1 MSSEAA
7 SADTDSANKY
17 PAELKKIIDEGGYT
31 PEQVYNVDETGL
43 FWKRM
48 PARTF
53 ISTEEKSAPGFKA
66 SKDRLTLLLG
76 GSASGD
82 MKLKPLLVY
91 HSENPR
97 ALKGY
102 AKSNLPVIWR
112 SNKKAW
118 MTVTLFQD
126 WFTNYFC
133 PAVERYNARRNISNK
148 ALLLLDNAPSHP
160 VNLNDLSDNVRVEYI
175 PKYTTSLLQPMD
187 QGVIA
192 NFKAYYLRK
201 TFLLL
206 IKVIDGEDKPT
217 IRDFRKKFN
226 ILDAVDNIAESWDEV
241 KTSAI
246 NDSWKNIWPECVH
259 EFHGFSQAE
268 SLQQVQQDIVTL
280 ANNVGFEGVIENDV
294 VELLESHREDLTN
307 EDLMMLEQEQAAGQ
321 EEDIESPPTPLQLT
335 TKDMS
340 KAFALIQEGLQIF
353 ADNDPNRERNIK
365 IARAVNNALSSYTE
379 LYKEKVRRKHQTTL
393 DELFILREKV
403 KADDDLQGRAEESI
417 ASPSPSK

>member
-1 MSSEAA
+1 MEEEEGASSEVKPFLASKGWFERSKKSLNLHNIKMSGEAA
-7 SADTDSANKY
+7 SADTDSANTY

-31 PEQVYNVDETGL
+31 PEQVYYVDETGL

-76 GSASGD
+76 GNASGD

-91 HSENPR
+91 HSENPG

-102 AKSNLPVIWR
+102 AKSNLPVIWH

-118 MTVTLFQD
+118 MTMTLYQD

-133 PAVERYNARRNISNK
+133 PAVERYNAKRRNISNK
-148 ALLLLDNAPSHP
+148 ALLLIDNEPSHP

-175 PKYTTSLLQPMD
+175 PKNTTSLLQPMD

-201 TFLLL
+201 TFLQL
-206 IKVIDGEDKPT
+206 IKAIDGEDKPT
-217 IRDFRKKFN
+217 IRDFWKKFN

-241 KTSAI
+241 KTSAM
-246 NDSWKNIWPECVH
+246 NGKTYGQSVSMNLK
-259 EFHGFSQAE
+259 
-268 SLQQVQQDIVTL
+268 
-280 ANNVGFEGVIENDV
+280 
-294 VELLESHREDLTN
+294 RE
-307 EDLMMLEQEQAAGQ
+307 
-321 EEDIESPPTPLQLT
+321 
-335 TKDMS
+335 
-340 KAFALIQEGLQIF
+340 EGLQIF

-379 LYKEKVRRKHQTTL
+379 LYKEKVRVQDPHQEQGPRQEEEVPEDVKRVRRNVV
-393 DELFILREKV
+393 DEV
-403 KADDDLQGRAEESI
+403 VLQVTIVGRLVQ
-417 ASPSPSK
+417 P